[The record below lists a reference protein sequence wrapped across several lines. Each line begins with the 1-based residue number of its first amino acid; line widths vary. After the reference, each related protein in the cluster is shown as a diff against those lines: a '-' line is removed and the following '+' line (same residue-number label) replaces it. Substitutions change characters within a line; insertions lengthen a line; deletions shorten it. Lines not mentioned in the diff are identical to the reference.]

1 MSVASSETDYEKNK
15 EHYKA
20 MFGSSLALQ
29 ETDWDKS
36 LDWASF
42 KRQYYV
48 EEGILRTQYDK
59 LTEEMTKYSKIDWQ
73 FDDDENTSAFD
84 SKDLPNSGK
93 QEVWSDKS
101 KILQEKFGT
110 IKKASE
116 KMDKLIESVYLGE
129 NSEKAF
135 VHKNQQLRFKEAF
148 KRKQTDI
155 RKLETSFK
163 HINNKRDLFL
173 RKSEIVRNAKEENK
187 IVFEMEKATERK
199 LEDKMLMNLGLNK
212 TDDLIKNAV
221 EMKDNFN
228 RQRYTLRG
236 IQNRY
241 NGIIGIFCSY

>member
-93 QEVWSDKS
+93 
-101 KILQEKFGT
+101 
-110 IKKASE
+110 
-116 KMDKLIESVYLGE
+116 
-129 NSEKAF
+129 
-135 VHKNQQLRFKEAF
+135 
-148 KRKQTDI
+148 
-155 RKLETSFK
+155 
-163 HINNKRDLFL
+163 
-173 RKSEIVRNAKEENK
+173 
-187 IVFEMEKATERK
+187 
-199 LEDKMLMNLGLNK
+199 
-212 TDDLIKNAV
+212 
-221 EMKDNFN
+221 
-228 RQRYTLRG
+228 
-236 IQNRY
+236 
-241 NGIIGIFCSY
+241 